1 MKNIRTRGMLLSLA
15 IALFSS
21 CQNENIPDAFTK
33 GTHEPEQYYIEFSQ
47 TVAKAVKDKDIRD
60 FIKQQASLRI
70 DNDYDVIYHYVKD
83 IMMNNGKTFREN
95 LAKYYHNENI
105 ESFDKIANSDMTLT
119 ILVPYIKNI
128 ISVDSW
134 DTENTIPIVAYRD
147 ENSNVL
153 PAFNA
158 QGEVPS
164 LERYSKPK
172 EAVLVIKSNER
183 LTINTNS
190 VTRSLDID
198 ANSISNDEGIFGY
211 FIDSEFNN
219 IKEYNQSSSSHPKT
233 RTTNSTSQPEVFLNF
248 DMEDKLYIS
257 SLSKEACARD
267 YIYYG
272 ITEVFNITEG
282 TLDKEY
288 REYITSIQF
297 NSYNSLTH
305 VNDLE
310 NQSPDADWSDGNLEI
325 VFDFIFLTKE
335 AAISTIKK
343 MISVEINKLFDSE
356 TKGTKIY
363 YLPNPIEVFNW
374 DLAKFGDTYKIDVSE
389 YDNGTQ
395 SQYTASITSVYGS
408 NFKSE
413 AGGSLFGLIKVG
425 ANYSY
430 SNTTTKQAST
440 VITSTNNSDPLGGVF
455 VNFFDPI
462 YTNDKVWIVLTF
474 YDYDTG
480 INFTELGFQIDRG
493 KDSLNKLINDLKNRV
508 YDDDVL
514 DYNPTG
520 STEYYVELSN
530 WTQNSNFYTSNTGM
544 VTLSIEPKRIYQ

>member
-21 CQNENIPDAFTK
+21 CQNENLPDAFTK

-105 ESFDKIANSDMTLT
+105 ESFDKIANSDMALT

-219 IKEYNQSSSSHPKT
+219 IKEYNQSSSPHPKT

-395 SQYTASITSVYGS
+395 SQYTSSITSVYGS

>member
-219 IKEYNQSSSSHPKT
+219 IKEYNQSSSTHPKT

-395 SQYTASITSVYGS
+395 SQYTSSITSVYGS

>member
-395 SQYTASITSVYGS
+395 SQYTSSITSVYGS

>member
-1 MKNIRTRGMLLSLA
+1 
-15 IALFSS
+15 
-21 CQNENIPDAFTK
+21 
-33 GTHEPEQYYIEFSQ
+33 
-47 TVAKAVKDKDIRD
+47 
-60 FIKQQASLRI
+60 
-70 DNDYDVIYHYVKD
+70 
-83 IMMNNGKTFREN
+83 
-95 LAKYYHNENI
+95 
-105 ESFDKIANSDMTLT
+105 
-119 ILVPYIKNI
+119 
-128 ISVDSW
+128 
-134 DTENTIPIVAYRD
+134 
-147 ENSNVL
+147 
-153 PAFNA
+153 
-158 QGEVPS
+158 
-164 LERYSKPK
+164 
-172 EAVLVIKSNER
+172 
-183 LTINTNS
+183 
-190 VTRSLDID
+190 
-198 ANSISNDEGIFGY
+198 
-211 FIDSEFNN
+211 
-219 IKEYNQSSSSHPKT
+219 
-233 RTTNSTSQPEVFLNF
+233 
-248 DMEDKLYIS
+248 
-257 SLSKEACARD
+257 
-267 YIYYG
+267 
-272 ITEVFNITEG
+272 
-282 TLDKEY
+282 
-288 REYITSIQF
+288 
-297 NSYNSLTH
+297 
-305 VNDLE
+305 
-310 NQSPDADWSDGNLEI
+310 
-325 VFDFIFLTKE
+325 
-335 AAISTIKK
+335 

-395 SQYTASITSVYGS
+395 SQYTSSITSVYGS